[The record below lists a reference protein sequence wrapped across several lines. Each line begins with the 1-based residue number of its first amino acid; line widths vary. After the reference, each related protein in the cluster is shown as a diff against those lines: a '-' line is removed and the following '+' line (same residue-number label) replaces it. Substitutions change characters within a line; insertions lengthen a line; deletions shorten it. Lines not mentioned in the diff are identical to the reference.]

1 MSELD
6 RNRLIDLLERLGA
19 KEDEQVLAA
28 AREVHAYVSES
39 GFDWDELLE
48 PDDDEFDDDR
58 DIEDEE
64 EAPADEDDD
73 ADEDDEADE
82 DEDEAAP
89 EPAEAPPP
97 PAELEEDAKLIDRL
111 LARKGL
117 GAETRSELNGLK
129 ADIAAGEFTAM
140 DSRYVR
146 ALAKRLDA

>member
-19 KEDEQVLAA
+19 EEDEQVLAA

-39 GFDWDELLE
+39 GFDWDELIE
-48 PDDDEFDDDR
+48 PDDGELDDDG
-58 DIEDEE
+58 DIEDEDGIEDE
-64 EAPADEDDD
+64 EKD
-73 ADEDDEADE
+73 ADADV
-82 DEDEAAP
+82 DP
-89 EPAEAPPP
+89 TVTEPPEAPPP

-117 GAETRSELNGLK
+117 GAEARSELNGLK